1 MSNMQN
7 ILKKLLNNKKTTQL
21 KNGQGIYLD
30 IYPKKIYKWPRST
43 YKEVNH
49 YYPLGKCRLNH

>member
-1 MSNMQN
+1 MHN

-30 IYPKKIYKWPRST
+30 IHPKKICKWPRST